1 MPYSVLTKDG
11 IQINNIPDNI
21 PSDSDEIRQRV
32 EQARKNRPQTQQP
45 TDQPKILK
53 EGEGSD
59 FLRGIGT
66 YKDQF
71 GGILGGAEVLAGKAV
86 DSDEMI
92 KSGLQRMDESEAA
105 IGRRGV
111 KVTDEFTK
119 ALDQGVGAVLTEF
132 IPFIAGQGVGMIGE
146 AFVTATAG
154 AMVGSALAPGAGTVS
169 GALTGL
175 VSKNLVKNGII
186 DVAKNLGE
194 KERNDFIKAET
205 AKFLNTQAGK
215 QAVKDI
221 YKKAGST
228 AALGTMSAKFGAG
241 ETTGRAIDEAI
252 KGIEDPQE
260 QLEKI
265 KELGTGRL
273 AGLSTAHALANY
285 LGLKIGL
292 GALEKMA
299 EPTKNVLLNIA
310 KNIGITGLKE
320 APVEALQSGIERYAA
335 YLPLSDKAAIE
346 EYINAAA
353 AGFVMPIVPATI
365 GGLRS
370 GPVSPKPND
379 PNPNIDVN
387 EDIVTTDT
395 INTENLTEEELK
407 SKQKGWET
415 TKAEEK
421 RRKDEVKLQEEA
433 NKVYEDTKNID
444 VNNANEDKELSSKF
458 INEQVDEANI
468 ELEEIKKQQELANVE
483 SQILEVEE
491 NARRE
496 NEVGN
501 IIEDGA
507 GASTRTS
514 PFSSITFTDA
524 QDPKGTFST
533 TVDAARTDT
542 GRVDGRKGGLDS
554 SLTAEQRQKL
564 ADDRAKAN
572 IKKEKFEQDNKEAEA
587 KFKDLTEEE
596 QIQKLVEKIKE
607 YEINDTPDAFETNAE
622 NVIQNAQ
629 KQLIPVPER
638 IQEFYRTYATIK
650 QEGIQGPTRARQ
662 YLKNRLEDDN
672 FKRELAA
679 FQNITLTDSQKDTE
693 AKPIVST
700 FQSNNK
706 QSVLKYQKDNNQTDT
721 HVIRE
726 DREIVAVKD
735 GAEEGVKAYYLQ
747 PRVKL
752 DLEKGNKLKGPNVIT
767 NQIVDYII
775 KDQETT
781 IGNEYPIIQRK
792 TNKKTGRKST
802 VINKP
807 QIRKFLENTLD
818 KEQYKELTKDK
829 EQYDAII
836 KKVEPKLRET
846 FLNKEVVKTSGKKT
860 EQTEAKKRVINFNT
874 SENPI
879 AEQLKI
885 LALKLNVDIPA
896 FMKTGAVFGSLQ
908 NPIEEATSL
917 DDFMD
922 AVLGDYIYEE
932 AMDKILLKPD
942 EGGKKKDK
950 YPIGAFDNIEVTTEN
965 VNRRSKLRKEFYE
978 SPLFDDYLNRNNIS
992 KNKQSNDVFDNSV
1005 DAQVERFEKGQRKS
1019 FKYVD
1024 QKIASDKYLSG
1035 RDITKKNNDNY
1046 KAAVQQVALNK
1057 DQKVMNRLR
1066 NILNKSEADL
1076 SEVTDFL
1083 NIEENLSRSELVKE
1097 TVEAT
1102 TESKITRALRNATNA
1117 REALELL
1124 RNDILNS
1131 EASRLANYQ
1140 LQLID
1145 VLLNVPN
1152 LDNVKVDIL
1161 TPLAMT
1167 NLAKKENIS
1176 GVYTSNLNVN
1186 KQSTTISIVE
1196 NLENSDTIK
1205 TFLHEAVHAATI
1217 LKLGNLNLEEATV
1230 WRDILVKAREAAAQ
1244 RGITKYEKQYYG
1256 LKDIKEF
1263 VAEAFTNEEFSNF
1276 LNTID
1281 SINPQTETTF
1291 TSLFKDL
1298 VRAIKR
1304 LLNSDVDDTLLGDT
1318 IKFSTELF
1326 NVGAMPP
1333 ASVRKINSIKA
1344 TNSMENR
1351 IPREIIDI
1359 LFPPETRTDPTAL
1372 EGSGESKDKKERTS
1386 EQRRADMAED
1396 NKQREKSAVRHTTSF
1411 IKNFFSNSQDYI
1423 DRVYKNFA
1431 NAAGDLKKLQ
1441 DYLES
1446 SNLLVRGVEG
1456 FNNIFDKLTLSH
1468 SIANDYMTDML
1479 LPLQTYEQS
1488 LIDYV
1493 NFYVEQNPGKTD
1505 AQARAYIQD
1514 ILLGQHEFER
1524 RQVRYILGVPL
1535 STKKIMQGKN
1545 GKLVSPAEYRNEIM
1559 RTITNKEW
1567 TNPNERIA
1575 ALKKYK
1581 QDLIFLT
1588 DPKTKISGE
1597 HTVNNTKIGKIS
1609 EGESYSKPNSDI
1621 SKIPLDITDSFYDTS
1636 VLTYKAGR
1644 EVRQEF
1650 DSLKQTNPQLYN
1662 MIKKVRD
1669 NMTIVQNETLKT
1681 NAVGNYAGPQV
1692 LNIIDFYGWENYIPL
1707 KSKRDKSIV
1716 DDDIAMA
1723 MEPTGRMSRELKKL
1737 EPTFESQQ
1745 EDAEDPFTQTVVD
1758 ASLAASRAGRV
1769 QYTQAIFN
1777 AVTTKINYKDA
1788 AGNPQTTTAIDGKIE
1803 GIFSYEDRY
1812 NNTEELQKAIQ
1823 KSSTV
1828 IHFLPNGSLAV
1839 ISIKDPKLLLA
1850 IRQSY
1855 TDSNFIIDRL
1865 NYVTGKIGQMHT
1877 RYNFKFGPINFIRD
1891 VITNF
1896 WIIGTDL
1903 GLADVAGYAQA
1914 VSEIVGKGGLQ
1925 KTFVMVRMYN
1935 KGEKTKLKKYVNEQT
1950 KKGNTYPK
1958 DFLEYLQRGGM
1969 VAYKQAL
1976 STESV
1981 FREQQQMVK
1990 GTRTAKTF
1998 REANNFFDAYMGM
2011 FELSSRV
2018 AAYQI
2023 FKKNYLARNAT
2034 GLKDSQVPADVM
2046 EAAKESATVYAKRLS
2061 NFEEVGN
2068 FGRDLGAFYMFFR
2081 ASAVGAARALQ
2092 SVGPGFRSAKAVEA
2106 DLPQYIKG
2114 NPEALASFRKSFAR
2128 KQERARGMMG
2138 VGIGF
2143 GLTLFYMSALLATG
2157 DDEDDTNKTLN
2168 DDLSRWTRFARFD
2181 ISGITGNKNDVLQ
2194 LPWGFGLGGFPAIGA
2209 QLGGLLSSNENSYQS
2224 ILGNTIEITLDSFAP
2239 FPISR
2244 MDPTEAGVTWF
2255 FDSFSPTLLR
2265 PLFEYSIN
2273 SNAFGSPIYNASR
2286 ARYGSAYQ
2294 SGDSVPA
2301 IYRDL
2306 TIAMSEATNGA
2317 IDFSP
2322 NSVYFFMNNYID
2334 AVSTLTQN
2342 LYSFQ
2347 LSARGKQDFNLKSD
2361 TILLGSFFSKYS
2373 ELDQRAYASTIRKID
2388 KLQAKVNLFKD
2399 VNPAKYLEVLEENP
2413 MALGIIKSYESM
2425 KAQLNKLNEQANIIR
2440 KQPNLT
2446 PKQRKYFLDEIKTM
2460 QLILKRQITAAV
2472 EMELG
2477 D

>member
-1 MPYSVLTKDG
+1 MTDMLLPLQTYEQSLIDYVNFYVEQNPEKTDAQARAYIQDILLGQHEFERRQVRYILGVPLSTKKIMQGKNGKLVSPAEYRNEIMRTITSKEWTNPNERIAALKKYKQDLIFLTDPKTKISGEHTVNNTKIGKISEGESYSKPNSDISKIPLDITDSFYDTSVLTYKAG
-11 IQINNIPDNI
+11 REVRQEF
-21 PSDSDEIRQRV
+21 DSLKQT
-32 EQARKNRPQTQQP
+32 NPQ
-45 TDQPKILK
+45 L
-53 EGEGSD
+53 
-59 FLRGIGT
+59 
-66 YKDQF
+66 YN
-71 GGILGGAEVLAGKAV
+71 
-86 DSDEMI
+86 MI
-92 KSGLQRMDESEAA
+92 KEVRDNMTIVQNETLKTNA
-105 IGRRGV
+105 
-111 KVTDEFTK
+111 
-119 ALDQGVGAVLTEF
+119 VGNYAGPQVL
-132 IPFIAGQGVGMIGE
+132 
-146 AFVTATAG
+146 
-154 AMVGSALAPGAGTVS
+154 
-169 GALTGL
+169 
-175 VSKNLVKNGII
+175 NII
-186 DVAKNLGE
+186 DFYGWE
-194 KERNDFIKAET
+194 
-205 AKFLNTQAGK
+205 
-215 QAVKDI
+215 
-221 YKKAGST
+221 
-228 AALGTMSAKFGAG
+228 
-241 ETTGRAIDEAI
+241 
-252 KGIEDPQE
+252 
-260 QLEKI
+260 
-265 KELGTGRL
+265 
-273 AGLSTAHALANY
+273 NY
-285 LGLKIGL
+285 I
-292 GALEKMA
+292 
-299 EPTKNVLLNIA
+299 P
-310 KNIGITGLKE
+310 
-320 APVEALQSGIERYAA
+320 
-335 YLPLSDKAAIE
+335 
-346 EYINAAA
+346 
-353 AGFVMPIVPATI
+353 
-365 GGLRS
+365 
-370 GPVSPKPND
+370 
-379 PNPNIDVN
+379 
-387 EDIVTTDT
+387 
-395 INTENLTEEELK
+395 LK
-407 SKQKGWET
+407 SKRDKSIVDDDIAMAMEPTGRMSRELKKLEATFEGQQEDAEDPFTQTVVDASLAASRAGRVQYTQAIFNAVT
-415 TKAEEK
+415 TKINY
-421 RRKDEVKLQEEA
+421 KDAAGNPQTTTAIDGKIEGIFS
-433 NKVYEDTKNID
+433 YEDRYNNTEELQKAIQKPSTVIHFLPNGSLAVISIKDPKLLLAIRQSYTDSNFIIDRLNYVTGKIGQMHTRYNFKFGPINFIRDVITNFWIIGTDLGLADVAGYAQAVSEIVGKGGLQKTFVMVRMYNKGEKTKLKKY
-444 VNNANEDKELSSKF
+444 VNEQTKKGNTYPKDFLEYLQRGGMVAYKQALSTESVFREQQQMVKGTRTAKTSRAANNFFDAYMGMFELSSR
-458 INEQVDEANI
+458 VA
-468 ELEEIKKQQELANVE
+468 AY
-483 SQILEVEE
+483 QI
-491 NARRE
+491 
-496 NEVGN
+496 
-501 IIEDGA
+501 
-507 GASTRTS
+507 
-514 PFSSITFTDA
+514 F
-524 QDPKGTFST
+524 
-533 TVDAARTDT
+533 
-542 GRVDGRKGGLDS
+542 
-554 SLTAEQRQKL
+554 
-564 ADDRAKAN
+564 
-572 IKKEKFEQDNKEAEA
+572 
-587 KFKDLTEEE
+587 
-596 QIQKLVEKIKE
+596 
-607 YEINDTPDAFETNAE
+607 
-622 NVIQNAQ
+622 
-629 KQLIPVPER
+629 
-638 IQEFYRTYATIK
+638 
-650 QEGIQGPTRARQ
+650 
-662 YLKNRLEDDN
+662 
-672 FKRELAA
+672 
-679 FQNITLTDSQKDTE
+679 
-693 AKPIVST
+693 
-700 FQSNNK
+700 
-706 QSVLKYQKDNNQTDT
+706 
-721 HVIRE
+721 
-726 DREIVAVKD
+726 
-735 GAEEGVKAYYLQ
+735 
-747 PRVKL
+747 
-752 DLEKGNKLKGPNVIT
+752 
-767 NQIVDYII
+767 
-775 KDQETT
+775 
-781 IGNEYPIIQRK
+781 
-792 TNKKTGRKST
+792 
-802 VINKP
+802 
-807 QIRKFLENTLD
+807 
-818 KEQYKELTKDK
+818 
-829 EQYDAII
+829 
-836 KKVEPKLRET
+836 
-846 FLNKEVVKTSGKKT
+846 
-860 EQTEAKKRVINFNT
+860 
-874 SENPI
+874 
-879 AEQLKI
+879 
-885 LALKLNVDIPA
+885 
-896 FMKTGAVFGSLQ
+896 
-908 NPIEEATSL
+908 
-917 DDFMD
+917 
-922 AVLGDYIYEE
+922 
-932 AMDKILLKPD
+932 
-942 EGGKKKDK
+942 
-950 YPIGAFDNIEVTTEN
+950 
-965 VNRRSKLRKEFYE
+965 
-978 SPLFDDYLNRNNIS
+978 
-992 KNKQSNDVFDNSV
+992 
-1005 DAQVERFEKGQRKS
+1005 
-1019 FKYVD
+1019 
-1024 QKIASDKYLSG
+1024 
-1035 RDITKKNNDNY
+1035 KKNY
-1046 KAAVQQVALNK
+1046 LA
-1057 DQKVMNRLR
+1057 R
-1066 NILNKSEADL
+1066 
-1076 SEVTDFL
+1076 
-1083 NIEENLSRSELVKE
+1083 
-1097 TVEAT
+1097 
-1102 TESKITRALRNATNA
+1102 NA

-1493 NFYVEQNPGKTD
+1493 NFYVEQNPEKTD

-1559 RTITNKEW
+1559 RTITSKEW

-1662 MIKKVRD
+1662 MIKEVRD

-1737 EPTFESQQ
+1737 EATFEGQQ

-1823 KSSTV
+1823 KPSTV

-1990 GTRTAKTF
+1990 GTRTAKTS
-1998 REANNFFDAYMGM
+1998 RAANNFFDAYMGM

-2472 EMELG
+2472 EMELE